1 MFRAVASRISPVPFR
16 TPSLSNLDTARK
28 APSSTQRTP
37 IPASPRASSSQLS
50 PLIAFTA
57 LAMMRIAV
65 AKAIMPVAPFMNLP
79 PVLEST
85 TETAVSPPMIEPR
98 ATMLETSFP
107 LSIDASFAA
116 APARMRALD
125 AMATIVTD
133 IAPSLALFVF
143 PPNLSSSKNA
153 PTSSPIVAVS
163 APIPPARRSGLI
175 MDNTVKDAAIMA
187 TAFAIVIIVSAF
199 LDCFHASIAS
209 PRELSTSLMALTVF
223 LMLPIT
229 SPALEVSSCAPFK
242 NPLTPARIPATKPLL
257 MTFAS
262 FSVSRLLKASFALAP
277 NSLKIL
283 SAEEPNA

>member
-1 MFRAVASRISPVPFR
+1 
-16 TPSLSNLDTARK
+16 
-28 APSSTQRTP
+28 
-37 IPASPRASSSQLS
+37 
-50 PLIAFTA
+50 
-57 LAMMRIAV
+57 
-65 AKAIMPVAPFMNLP
+65 
-79 PVLEST
+79 
-85 TETAVSPPMIEPR
+85 
-98 ATMLETSFP
+98 MLETSFP

-125 AMATIVTD
+125 AMATIATD
-133 IAPSLALFVF
+133 IAPSLALFVL

-163 APIPPARRSGLI
+163 APIPPASRSGLI
-175 MDNTVKDAAIMA
+175 MDSTVKDAAIMA

-209 PRELSTSLMALTVF
+209 PRELSTSLM
-223 LMLPIT
+223 LPIA
-229 SPALEVSSCAPFK
+229 SPALEASSLALFR
-242 NPLTPARIPATKPLL
+242 NPLTPARMPATKPLL